1 MRGLYQEGPEERTAR
16 LADAALVVLL
26 ARLDDRRIEAS
37 VAGHLFG
44 PGEAMGIS
52 QNGSRG
58 IRCDEPDARDRQQ
71 HLDIRDVGDSAS
83 DLSLDPI
90 NLRL

>member
-1 MRGLYQEGPEERTAR
+1 M
-16 LADAALVVLL
+16 LVT
-26 ARLDDRRIEAS
+26 RLDDRRIEAS

-52 QNGSRG
+52 DNGPRGSR
-58 IRCDEPDARDRQQ
+58 RDQPDARDRQQ
-71 HLDIRDVGDSAS
+71 HLDSRDVGDAAS

-90 NLRL
+90 NLCLQRGDLATCAQEDYAVRRR